1 MHAER
6 QRGREDRAEEREMG
20 TADTEKGTKRD
31 EERFTDRDRQT
42 DTHTHT
48 HTRQRRER
56 SRERGA
62 GRHLPQMGT
71 PAPLIDSS
79 ERGPVSQ
86 LQL

>member
-42 DTHTHT
+42 DRQTHTHT
-48 HTRQRRER
+48 HTHASGEKDPESGGQADICHRWARQ
-56 SRERGA
+56 
-62 GRHLPQMGT
+62 P
-71 PAPLIDSS
+71 P
-79 ERGPVSQ
+79 
-86 LQL
+86 

>member
-42 DTHTHT
+42 DRHTHTHT
-48 HTRQRRER
+48 HTPAERKIQRAGGRQTFATDGHA
-56 SRERGA
+56 S
-62 GRHLPQMGT
+62 P
-71 PAPLIDSS
+71 PN
-79 ERGPVSQ
+79 
-86 LQL
+86 